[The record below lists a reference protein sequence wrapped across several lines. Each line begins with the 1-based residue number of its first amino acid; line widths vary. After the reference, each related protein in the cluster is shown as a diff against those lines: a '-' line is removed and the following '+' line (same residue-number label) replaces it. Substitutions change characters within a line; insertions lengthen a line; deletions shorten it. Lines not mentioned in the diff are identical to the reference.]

1 MNILRMDE
9 FLLATRNMGKER
21 KGERE
26 QEGTEGKMREKYST
40 CLHPK
45 MLPPTILPIGPRF

>member
-9 FLLATRNMGKER
+9 LLLATRNMGKER
-21 KGERE
+21 KGEKRTRRNRRE
-26 QEGTEGKMREKYST
+26 NEGKVQHMSSLE
-40 CLHPK
+40 